1 MSYSHAYASAFD
13 VTDLPAATPGQ
24 LARIKTAVIQKA
36 ARFLVFPE
44 GPLGFFGEITELGQA
59 VIRPDYQIRELLFG
73 FHIAINVT
81 DLASL
86 VTTDDVIRA
95 GLQANPDNFPVDRL
109 PDVQR
114 AIDAAADWIE
124 LELTGAF
131 GVA

>member
-1 MSYSHAYASAFD
+1 MSFSHAFASD
-13 VTDLPAATPGQ
+13 LDVVTDPPPSSGQ
-24 LARIKTAVIQKA
+24 TERLKTALIQKA
-36 ARFLVFPE
+36 ARFLIFPE
-44 GPLGFFGEITELGQA
+44 GPLGFFGEITELGQPF
-59 VIRPDYQIRELLFG
+59 IRPDYQIRELLFG
-73 FHIAINVT
+73 LHLTVAVV

-95 GLQANPDNFPVDRL
+95 GLQADPANFPTERL

-114 AIDAAADWIE
+114 SIDAAADWIE